1 MRRSSLAA
9 TTSMIL
15 LTSGLLL
22 QASAQPRVT
31 LDTEEV
37 GATIES
43 VDQQKR
49 MVLLRGPTGGLH
61 TVILGPEVQNLAQVR
76 AGDRVVVRY
85 TEAVAAQLAKPGD
98 PSQPTPGVVV
108 HTAAPGDK
116 PAGVAAEHD
125 RERVTIEGVNLATNT
140 VNFLDSDRVPRTV
153 MVRQPAM
160 QEFIRTLKV
169 GDQVDVT
176 FTEAVAVSIVPAPR

>member
-1 MRRSSLAA
+1 
-9 TTSMIL
+9 MIL

-37 GATIES
+37 SATIES

-49 MVLLRGPTGGLH
+49 MVLMRDPTGGLH
-61 TVILGPEVQNLAQVR
+61 TIVLGPEVQNLAQVH
-76 AGDRVVVRY
+76 AGDRVVIRY
-85 TEAVAAQLAKPGD
+85 TEAVAAQIVKPGD
-98 PSQPTPGVVV
+98 PSQPTSGMVAR
-108 HTAAPGDK
+108 TAAPGDK
-116 PAGVAAEHD
+116 PAGVIAEHD

-140 VNFLDSDRVPRTV
+140 VYFLDRDRVPRTV
-153 MVRQPAM
+153 MVQQPAM
-160 QEFIRTLKV
+160 RDFIRTLKV

-176 FTEAVAVSIVPAPR
+176 FTEAIAVSVTPAPQR